1 MQTLRVDPH
10 SIFVGKRHRALSDD
24 AVGRLVESIRTI
36 GLKQPISIRVV
47 DEMEVEGVL
56 TAGVP
61 VLVAG
66 RHRLE
71 AVKRLGWAHVDC
83 FDLGDDALAAELWE
97 LAENLHRHDL
107 TKEQRDEH
115 IRRFAE
121 VLEAM
126 ENREPQTAAPEIGY
140 KKPPPAKKGVAR
152 KIAEATG
159 LSDDTVR
166 RALNPKPTPIPVSD
180 LDVADNQYRALMAA
194 WNRAGSEARNR
205 FVREIELE
213 IAA

>member
-1 MQTLRVDPH
+1 MQTLRVDPG
-10 SIFVGKRHRALSDD
+10 SIFIGKRHRSLSED
-24 AVGRLVESIRTI
+24 AVSRLVESIKTI

-47 DEMEVEGVL
+47 DEMEVDGVL

-71 AVKRLGWAHVDC
+71 AVKQLGWTHVDC
-83 FDLGDDALAAELWE
+83 FELGDDELTAELWE

-115 IRRFAE
+115 IRRYAE
-121 VLEAM
+121 LLELQSRQTVVIESKRADGRGHR
-126 ENREPQTAAPEIGY
+126 REGAA
-140 KKPPPAKKGVAR
+140 A
-152 KIAEATG
+152 KIARDTG
-159 LSDDTVR
+159 LSKRTVE
-166 RALNPKPTPIPVSD
+166 RALNPKPTPLPVSD
-180 LDVADNQYRALMAA
+180 LDVADNQFRALMAA
-194 WNRAGSEARNR
+194 WNRAGTEARDR